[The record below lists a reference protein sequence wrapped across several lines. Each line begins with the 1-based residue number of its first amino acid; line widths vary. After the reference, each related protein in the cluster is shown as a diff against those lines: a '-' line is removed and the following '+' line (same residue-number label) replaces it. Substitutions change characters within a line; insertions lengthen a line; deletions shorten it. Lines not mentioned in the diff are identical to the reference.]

1 MGRGALSMVKIVRGL
16 AASNKALKGLAV
28 TVTFQGGESVQT
40 EFYSVKDAL
49 LDWQRAQGQACAA
62 LELEYIAEES
72 SWQQIEAFWLARIDR
87 DHLIRSLFES
97 VGKVELCLVAPA
109 GNNIKKI
116 GFELGGR
123 SVMPNRD

>member
-1 MGRGALSMVKIVRGL
+1 MVKIVRGL

-28 TVTFQGGESVQT
+28 TVTFQGGDSVQT

-49 LDWQRAQGQACAA
+49 LDWQRTQDQSCAA

-87 DHLIRSLFES
+87 DNLIRSLFES

-109 GNNIKKI
+109 GRNIKKI
-116 GFELGGR
+116 GFELGG
-123 SVMPNRD
+123 NE